1 MSKPTEKEKNMATR
15 KAIPKRR
22 QVRIDFTDEVPI
34 TKQSFKDSCDINL
47 IAKKFKETGEQ
58 PLINPNHA
66 SYGVQPSLDF
76 FEVQIA
82 VAQAKT
88 WFEELS
94 DENQAFYE
102 TPEGYIN
109 AMAEDDE
116 TPESDSEDST
126 NTTVQVEV
134 SETVTA
140 NTEGQKTAET

>member
-1 MSKPTEKEKNMATR
+1 MASRKTPQA
-15 KAIPKRR
+15 KAIIERR
-22 QVRIDFTDEVPI
+22 QVRIDFKDEVPI

-47 IAKKFKETGEQ
+47 IAKKFKESGEL
-58 PLINPNHA
+58 PLVNPNHA
-66 SYGVQPSLDF
+66 KYGVQPSLDF

-116 TPESDSEDST
+116 SSVTESEDET

-140 NTEGQKTAET
+140 NLEGQQTAET